1 MSLVAW
7 RTDGAVTRL
16 TLNRPASLNALSED
30 MAAEFAAAVK
40 RVARERSK
48 VVLLEGAGKAF
59 CAGGDLAFIET
70 NRRRKA
76 SSLVAL
82 MRKFYGAFLS
92 IRALPQVTIAK
103 IQGPAVGAGLCLALA
118 TDLRVV
124 CDDARLGFNFVRLGL
139 NPGMAAWPLG
149 RAAFGDARARDLLF
163 TGRFFTGRD
172 LFDWGAASAR
182 AANAERLTAA
192 AGAFASSVAA
202 GSRES
207 LRLLKAETRLGEDL
221 DVFLAHE
228 ARGQARTF
236 KGVDIVEGLAAVR
249 DRRPPRFPL
258 RDDDL
263 T

>member
-1 MSLVAW
+1 MASVSW

-16 TLNRPASLNALSED
+16 TLNRPEALNALSED
-30 MAAEFAAAVK
+30 MAAEFSSAVK
-40 RVARERSK
+40 RVAREKSK

-59 CAGGDLAFIET
+59 CAGGDLAFIEK

-76 SSLVAL
+76 AALAPL

-92 IRALPQVTIAK
+92 IRGLPQVTISK

-124 CDDARLGFNFVRLGL
+124 ADDARLGFNFVRLGL
-139 NPGMAAWPLG
+139 NPGMAAWPLA

-182 AANAERLTAA
+182 AADAEHLSAA
-192 AGAFASSVAA
+192 ADAFAASVAS
-202 GSRES
+202 GSSQS
-207 LRLLKAETRLGEDL
+207 LRLLKAETRLGENL
-221 DVFLAHE
+221 APYLAHE

-236 KGVDIVEGLAAVR
+236 KSPDIVEGLAAVR
-249 DRRPPRFPL
+249 ERRAPRF
-258 RDDDL
+258 
-263 T
+263 